1 LDLDKHP
8 QAATIKQD
16 SLHRDRGL
24 HGTHCREI
32 LLKRFLINS
41 FWMVFYNIYLRS
53 GVSSPGCWPGWARR
67 LARCPCPGTSWTV
80 SYAAHQRAPRR
91 DSSQSGCTSEQQKK
105 IG

>member
-1 LDLDKHP
+1 MSDLSLTSILKFFVEHLNPGSFQLQIRDPGWKNLDLDKHP

-53 GVSSPGCWPGWARR
+53 GVSSPGCWPG
-67 LARCPCPGTSWTV
+67 
-80 SYAAHQRAPRR
+80 
-91 DSSQSGCTSEQQKK
+91 
-105 IG
+105 